1 MRYITMTK
9 GICIMWGIC
18 NRPRM
23 GMSKSSKWRQRIV
36 MLFLP
41 VQTKTDVNLF
51 SYFEIQSDISLLT
64 SNDL

>member
-1 MRYITMTK
+1 MTK

-41 VQTKTDVNLF
+41 VQTKTDVNFFHILK
-51 SYFEIQSDISLLT
+51 SNLISAY
-64 SNDL
+64 